1 VFVGCKVGVG
11 GDGVFVNGDVDVG
24 GAGGFVGC
32 NVDVGEAG
40 EFVCEG
46 VGVGEEVA
54 VLATVGVDVGD
65 RSGDLVFVGSEAT
78 VVGRDELLIGG
89 SSFPGWF

>member
-1 VFVGCKVGVG
+1 V
-11 GDGVFVNGDVDVG
+11 
-24 GAGGFVGC
+24 FVGC
-32 NVDVGEAG
+32 NVDAG
-40 EFVCEG
+40 GAGGFVCEG

-54 VLATVGVDVGD
+54 VLAIVCVDVGD

-89 SSFPGWF
+89 SSSPGWY